1 MGKITYARKLTIGII
16 VLATTAVLL
25 TTILV
30 TSGLFFHTEQH
41 IKRDLIAD
49 ANTIIAEHLTIVES
63 SIRQKSSEG
72 ELSLG
77 SVLRNKDLS
86 AVIVD
91 SSGVVLARYGVYRDM
106 DDQDIRI
113 EQVDSGKY
121 MDMIIKDY
129 GLSDTYTVPIKAG
142 SDIFGYMRIVRKN
155 REIQIMKDTF
165 GIVITLG
172 FTLSWALSLI
182 FSYSIVKRIS
192 EPLTKLS
199 RHLEKLKPDNM
210 IPIAESPQMDRELS
224 VVVSSINNM
233 ILRLRDNLKRERQIT
248 ENISHEFKTP
258 LTRIASNLQVG
269 KVKEAEREV
278 LELGGNVD
286 ALLSLAIWDQHTER
300 TDAAIV
306 LKHLTRLIP
315 SRIVVEINLPKKIMT
330 PLPHSH
336 LQIIFRNLID
346 NAIKHNQKNG
356 QIKITGKA
364 EKDKWKVT
372 IQNTTSN
379 DVLKSKMVE
388 RKYRKGESAGHGIGM
403 SIVAD
408 MCRMHGL
415 KMEAKKDKK
424 LMSITISG

>member
-1 MGKITYARKLTIGII
+1 
-16 VLATTAVLL
+16 
-25 TTILV
+25 
-30 TSGLFFHTEQH
+30 
-41 IKRDLIAD
+41 
-49 ANTIIAEHLTIVES
+49 
-63 SIRQKSSEG
+63 
-72 ELSLG
+72 
-77 SVLRNKDLS
+77 
-86 AVIVD
+86 
-91 SSGVVLARYGVYRDM
+91 M
-106 DDQDIRI
+106 DDQDIRL

-121 MDMIIKDY
+121 MDMIIEEY
-129 GLSDTYTVPIKAG
+129 GLADTYTVPIKAG
-142 SDIFGYMRIVRKN
+142 NDTFGYMRIVRKN

-165 GIVITLG
+165 GVVIILG

-192 EPLTKLS
+192 EPMTKLS

-210 IPIAESPQMDRELS
+210 VPIVESPQMDRELS
-224 VVVSSINNM
+224 VVVASINNM
-233 ILRLRDNLKRERQIT
+233 IVRLRDNLKRERQIT

-286 ALLSLAIWDQHTER
+286 ALLSLAIWDQHEEQS
-300 TDAAIV
+300 DVVGV
-306 LKHLTRLIP
+306 LKHLTKLIP
-315 SRIVVEINLPKKIMT
+315 SRIGIEIKLPKKMMT

-356 QIKITGKA
+356 RIIIKG
-364 EKDKWKVT
+364 EVNGDKWEVS

-379 DVLKSKMVE
+379 EVLKSKMVE

-403 SIVAD
+403 SIVSD

-415 KMEAKKDKK
+415 KMEVTK
-424 LMSITISG
+424 LSGQMKVQIEGDIA